1 MFSHGLKNSGITQS
15 PIVLDQCESL
25 SGPTVGY
32 GIERRGSQPEVIACT
47 QHEHSHHDIVNNL
60 HNENENCGALA
71 KK

>member
-1 MFSHGLKNSGITQS
+1 MLSHGLKNSGITLS

-32 GIERRGSQPEVIACT
+32 GSERRGSHPEVIART
-47 QHEHSHHDIVNNL
+47 QHEHDHHDIVNNL
-60 HNENENCGALA
+60 HNENENCSALA